1 MSNELSVE
9 RRTLVNSSTPTSVY
23 SVRTAGGETRTFK
36 VPEVRQV
43 TAPAVVEM
51 ETREDAPD
59 AMIFRGHALV
69 FDSPSEDL
77 GGFTEYVARGATKR
91 VLENHPD
98 TRALFNHDPNYVLG
112 RTISKTL
119 DLREDPKGLHV
130 YFTAPDTSYA
140 RDIRELVK
148 RGDVNQMSFAFQVER
163 DRWEESADGSIVRTI
178 LELKDLHDVSI
189 VTYPAYP
196 VTDVTSVR
204 DAEVEDLPE
213 VEATEADE
221 SGEPV
226 TDLAPAVEENTE
238 AREALHRE
246 RVAGAKRRL
255 ALARAIT
262 TKES

>member
-1 MSNELSVE
+1 MSNELPVE
-9 RRTLVNSSTPTSVY
+9 RRALLNSSTPTSVY
-23 SVRTAGGETRTFK
+23 SVRTSGGETRTFK
-36 VPEVRQV
+36 VPEVRHV
-43 TAPAVVEM
+43 TAPAAVEM

-59 AMIFRGHALV
+59 AMVFRGHALV

-112 RTISKTL
+112 RTVSKTL
-119 DLREDPKGLHV
+119 DLREDPKGLHA

-148 RGDVNQMSFAFQVER
+148 RGDVNQMSFAFTVER
-163 DRWEESADGSIVRTI
+163 DRWEETADGSIVRTV
-178 LELKDLHDVSI
+178 LELKDLYDVSI
-189 VTYPAYP
+189 VTYSAYP
-196 VTDVTSVR
+196 ATDVTSVR
-204 DAEVEDLPE
+204 ENLPE
-213 VEATEADE
+213 VEATETE
-221 SGEPV
+221 NPGEPV
-226 TDLAPAVEENTE
+226 DDLAPAVEENTE

-262 TKES
+262 IKE